1 MSWFNNDSA
10 FKSET
15 SDRVRRF
22 WMKNDTERMITFV
35 DPATINFNGTEIPTP
50 IQYMEYNL
58 NMNGHWRNWFTR
70 PTDDSQDFLKE
81 LGHRASKVA
90 ALTVI
95 DHSEWPDRKNNTH
108 KAEVVMY
115 VVKRSS
121 TVWKQ
126 IERFYST
133 HGSLQGQKFRISRMG
148 DKSPGAGSLLEH
160 VGQSE
165 VYNPEIHKPYD
176 YFEILKPKTRDE
188 LIKITS
194 PDQDDFSSAQQP
206 NQSTPQHPPQQSAW
220 ENYNAHSIQPPPQQ
234 SAWGMPEQQKYHPR
248 DIRYEEKTNNQP
260 PQQYGYVKDD
270 NNGNIPF

>member
-15 SDRVRRF
+15 SDKVRRF
-22 WMKNDTERMITFV
+22 WMKNGTDREITFV
-35 DPATINFNGTEIPTP
+35 DPATINFNGQQIPTP

-95 DHSEWPDRKNNTH
+95 DHSEWTDRKGNVH
-108 KAEVVMY
+108 KDEVLMY

-133 HGSLQGQKFRISRMG
+133 HGSLQGQRFRISRMG

-160 VGQSE
+160 IGQSE

-176 YFEILKPKTRDE
+176 YFEVLKPKTRDE

-194 PDQDDFSSAQQP
+194 PDEDDFNGQSQQAAWGGQP
-206 NQSTPQHPPQQSAW
+206 APQQPPQQSAW
-220 ENYNAHSIQPPPQQ
+220 ANYNAQPIQQPPQPPQQ
-234 SAWGMPEQQKYHPR
+234 LGWGASQPTQQQ
-248 DIRYEEKTNNQP
+248 QP

-270 NNGNIPF
+270 QSGNIPF

>member
-15 SDRVRRF
+15 SDKVRRF
-22 WMKNDTERMITFV
+22 WMKNGTDREITFV
-35 DPATINFNGTEIPTP
+35 DPATINFNGQQIPTP

-95 DHSEWPDRKNNTH
+95 DHSEWTDRKGNAH
-108 KAEVVMY
+108 KDEVVMY

-133 HGSLQGQKFRISRMG
+133 HGSLQGQRFRISRMG
-148 DKSPGAGSLLEH
+148 DKSPGTGSLLEH
-160 VGQSE
+160 IGQSE

-176 YFEILKPKTRDE
+176 YFEVLKPKTRDE

-194 PDQDDFSSAQQP
+194 PDQDDFSGQSQQAAWGGQPAPQQP
-206 NQSTPQHPPQQSAW
+206 APPKPPQQSAW
-220 ENYNAHSIQPPPQQ
+220 ANYNAQPIQPPPQQ
-234 SAWGMPEQQKYHPR
+234 PPQNSAWGVPVQQ
-248 DIRYEEKTNNQP
+248 NQQP
-260 PQQYGYVKDD
+260 PQQYGYAKDE